1 MNPITYLRNTVSE
14 LKQISWPTR
23 EQTLKLTLIVIAVSI
38 LVASYIGALDF
49 SFTTLLAKLVK

>member
-1 MNPITYLRNTVSE
+1 MNPITYLRDTVSE

-38 LVASYIGALDF
+38 LVALYIGALDYT
-49 SFTTLLAKLVK
+49 FTSLLAKLVK

>member
-1 MNPITYLRNTVSE
+1 MNPIIYLRDTISE

-38 LVASYIGALDF
+38 LVAVYIGALDF

>member
-1 MNPITYLRNTVSE
+1 MNPITYLRDTISE

-38 LVASYIGALDF
+38 LVAVYIGALDF

>member
-1 MNPITYLRNTVSE
+1 MNPITYLRDTVSE

-38 LVASYIGALDF
+38 LVAAYIGALDF

>member
-38 LVASYIGALDF
+38 LVAVYIGALDYT
-49 SFTTLLAKLVK
+49 FTSLLAKLVK

>member
-1 MNPITYLRNTVSE
+1 MNPITYLRDTVSE

-38 LVASYIGALDF
+38 LVAVYIGALDF